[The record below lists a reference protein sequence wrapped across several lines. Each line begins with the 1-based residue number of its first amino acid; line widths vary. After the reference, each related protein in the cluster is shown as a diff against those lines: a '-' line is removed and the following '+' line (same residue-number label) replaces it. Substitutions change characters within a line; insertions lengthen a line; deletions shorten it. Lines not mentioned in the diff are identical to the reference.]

1 MENVAIY
8 WDFENLHASLVDERE
23 GEGAYGRA
31 WYRPQPA
38 LVEVRPVLDYAAS
51 IGRIVVNRAYAN
63 WQHLAKYRTELL
75 ENAVDLVQMFPLVGS
90 KNGADIRLAIDVV
103 EDLHLLPHVSHVVIV
118 GSDSDF
124 VSLAQRCKRAGRNV
138 VGIGVQRSTAPWWA
152 AACDDYRLYNALLA
166 ETVADTSAEGPLSGS
181 PLENPEDLEDARALL
196 AKAIRNLTRD
206 DADGWV
212 VKAAVRPMMK
222 RLDPSFDPIV
232 LGYRS
237 FNAFLAACADL
248 IAERVGTY
256 DREFALLADEGADAP
271 PDVARHQEGADG

>member
-1 MENVAIY
+1 MDNIAIY

-31 WYRPQPA
+31 WFRPQPA

-51 IGRIVVNRAYAN
+51 IGRVVVNRAYAN

-75 ENAVDLVQMFPLVGS
+75 QNAVDLVQMFPLVGS
-90 KNGADIRLAIDVV
+90 KNGADILLAIDVV

-124 VSLAQRCKRAGRNV
+124 VSLAQRCKRAGRTV
-138 VGIGVQRSTAPWWA
+138 IGIGVQRSTAPWWA

-166 ETVADTSAEGPLSGS
+166 GTIADMSAEGPISGP
-181 PLENPEDLEDARALL
+181 PLENPEDLEDARTLL
-196 AKAIRNLTRD
+196 ARAIRNLTRD

-232 LGYRS
+232 LGYRN
-237 FNAFLAACADL
+237 FNAFLAACEDL
-248 IAERVGTY
+248 VTERVGEY
-256 DREFALLADEGADAP
+256 DREFALRVDEAA
-271 PDVARHQEGADG
+271 PDVDRHQAGAEG